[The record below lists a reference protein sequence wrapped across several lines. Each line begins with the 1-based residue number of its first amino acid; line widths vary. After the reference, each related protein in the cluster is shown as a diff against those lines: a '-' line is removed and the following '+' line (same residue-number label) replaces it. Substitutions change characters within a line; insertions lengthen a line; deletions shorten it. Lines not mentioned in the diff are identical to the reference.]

1 MEPDKQHTQKNNV
14 DDMIWIDLILF
25 AVFFFGFGW
34 ILRAIDEG
42 IYWIKG
48 LFKRKETE
56 EE

>member
-1 MEPDKQHTQKNNV
+1 MEPDKQHKKKDNINA
-14 DDMIWIDLILF
+14 MIWIDLILF

-34 ILRAIDEG
+34 ILRVIDEC
-42 IYWIKG
+42 IYGIKG